1 MIETSTRSL
10 LTIVTEAGLEAPLA
24 AEFDARGL
32 GYTVTDARGRGT
44 RGRRASQ
51 WAHSGNVRFEIVC
64 DPGTAEA
71 LAGHLHKQYFA
82 HYAMILWMQE
92 VAVLRADKFV

>member
-1 MIETSTRSL
+1 METTTRCL
-10 LTIVTEAGLEAPLA
+10 LTVVTEAGLESLLA
-24 AEFDARGL
+24 TELDARGL

-64 DPGTAEA
+64 DKATGEA
-71 LAGHLHKQYFA
+71 LSLHLHEQYFA
-82 HYAMILWMQE
+82 HYGMILWMQQ
-92 VAVLRADKFV
+92 VTVLRADKFV

>member
-1 MIETSTRSL
+1 METTTRCL
-10 LTIVTEAGLEAPLA
+10 LTVVTEAGLESPLA

-64 DPGTAEA
+64 DTGTAGS
-71 LAGHLHKQYFA
+71 LARHLHEQYFE
-82 HYAMILWMQE
+82 HYAMILWMQD
-92 VAVLRADKFV
+92 VAVLRADKFG

>member
-1 MIETSTRSL
+1 MEANTRRL
-10 LTIVTEAGLEAPLA
+10 LTVVTEAGLESLLA
-24 AEFDARGL
+24 AALDARGL

-64 DPGTAEA
+64 DTVTAEA
-71 LAGHLHKQYFA
+71 LARHLHEQYFA

-92 VAVLRADKFV
+92 VTVLRADKFV